1 MSKEIENL
9 KAGLKAAI
17 DAYLKAFE
25 KKYDGEF
32 DKESDMY
39 LLEPRCFGDYVFSI
53 DDIILDVENPEQSG
67 EIFKWWGA
75 CVDNEWGE
83 INFRSWLM
91 GARLK

>member
-32 DKESDMY
+32 EQEADMY
-39 LLEPRCFGDYVFSI
+39 LLEPRWFGDYVFSV
-53 DDIILDVENPEQSG
+53 DDIILDVENPDKIG
-67 EIFKWWGA
+67 EILKWWGA
-75 CVDNEWGE
+75 CVDNESDE

-91 GARLK
+91 GARFK

>member
-1 MSKEIENL
+1 MNEEIENL

-17 DAYLKAFE
+17 DAYLIEFE

-32 DKESDMY
+32 EKEADIN
-39 LLEPRCFGDYVFSI
+39 LLEPRWFGDYVFSI
-53 DDIILDVENPEQSG
+53 DEIILDIENPEQSG

-75 CVDNEWGE
+75 CVDNESDE

-91 GARLK
+91 GARFK

>member
-9 KAGLKAAI
+9 KAGLKSAI
-17 DAYLKAFE
+17 DGYLKAFE

-32 DKESDMY
+32 EKESDMH
-39 LLEPRCFGDYVFSI
+39 LLEPRWFGYYVFSI
-53 DDIILDVENPEQSG
+53 DDIVLDIENPEQSG

-75 CVDNEWGE
+75 CVDNGCAD

-91 GARLK
+91 GARFK